1 MDTGETTNWSER
13 ERKWEEIQQQLKAK
27 GPSTTRLP
35 PSNVLKMAVDHVEAS
50 VRDLK
55 RIIREWESG
64 VHDNLPQPK
73 DKTLSAKEFYHG

>member
-1 MDTGETTNWSER
+1 MDTTDPAMWSER
-13 ERKWEEIQQQLKAK
+13 ERKWQEIQSQLKAK

-35 PSNVLKMAVDHVEAS
+35 PSNVLKMAVDHVEVA

-64 VHDNLPQPK
+64 VHDNLPQPG